1 MGTMGGKKP
10 EDVSYASF
18 MSSKAFEFLVGPEKK
33 PFIIHSELVAS
44 LSAVLQRLVKGEL
57 KEAQKGSVV
66 WEHVDEQTFIRFS
79 QYAYVRTYD
88 YPAFRPRPQPK
99 AGLFK
104 ASLLAVLDTVVQEQV
119 ESSWRTVSRIWLLTE
134 AGDVMFRLMP
144 KHKFTSP
151 NTQRDPLAKRAMKR
165 APPLAD
171 GQNNDAELLL
181 SHARLYVFADC
192 YEITPLMGLSLST
205 LYNVLMEFPEW
216 SDIADMLIQLLRYC
230 YENDTPAVLKDLVM
244 RYAVCHVENLWKR
257 KEVTEL
263 ARTNGEFS
271 SAIIEAMLA
280 GLIWHDV

>member
-1 MGTMGGKKP
+1 MGTMGGKRP

-44 LSAVLQRLVKGEL
+44 LSPVLQRLVKGGL

-79 QYAYVRTYD
+79 QYAYTDVKTQVHKSQHTE
-88 YPAFRPRPQPK
+88 RPGMQKMCDGSWEVFFDHEPSITPQ
-99 AGLFK
+99 
-104 ASLLAVLDTVVQEQV
+104 
-119 ESSWRTVSRIWLLTE
+119 
-134 AGDVMFRLMP
+134 
-144 KHKFTSP
+144 
-151 NTQRDPLAKRAMKR
+151 LAKRAMKR

-192 YEITPLMGLSLST
+192 YEITSLMGLSLST

-216 SDIADMLIQLLRYC
+216 SDIADMLVQLLRYC
-230 YENDTPAVLKDLVM
+230 YENDTPA
-244 RYAVCHVENLWKR
+244 
-257 KEVTEL
+257 
-263 ARTNGEFS
+263 
-271 SAIIEAMLA
+271 
-280 GLIWHDV
+280 

>member
-1 MGTMGGKKP
+1 MGTMGAKKS

-44 LSAVLQRLVKGEL
+44 LFPVLERLVKGEL
-57 KEAQKGSVV
+57 KEAQEGSVV

-79 QYAYVRTYD
+79 QYAYIDAKTQVHKSQHAERPGMQKMCDGSWEVFFEHEPPVTPQIART
-88 YPAFRPRPQPK
+88 
-99 AGLFK
+99 
-104 ASLLAVLDTVVQEQV
+104 
-119 ESSWRTVSRIWLLTE
+119 
-134 AGDVMFRLMP
+134 
-144 KHKFTSP
+144 
-151 NTQRDPLAKRAMKR
+151 AMKR

-192 YEITPLMGLSLST
+192 YEITPLMGLAINT
-205 LYNVLMEFPEW
+205 LYNVLTEFPEW
-216 SDIADMLIQLLRYC
+216 GDIADMLIQLLRYC
-230 YENDTPAVLKDLVM
+230 YETDTPAVLKELVM
-244 RYAVCHVENLWKR
+244 RYAVCHVEHLWKR

-271 SAIIEAMLA
+271 SAIIEAMLSA
-280 GLIWHDV
+280 LVWHDV